1 MCSNSE
7 NREVVNVS
15 KEILSTSANI
25 HQISTKHSGVIEI
38 FHTGVRKFVPAYV
51 DPPKLLKGLIWN
63 YWKKK
68 VSSVL
73 NGTIWIFIDIF
84 KLIEREN
91 IDLRKIVNFTKN
103 FEKLEL
109 VSLTATLNNCFVQ
122 QLNSFDLTNILYNYI
137 DKIKKW

>member
-1 MCSNSE
+1 M
-7 NREVVNVS
+7 
-15 KEILSTSANI
+15 
-25 HQISTKHSGVIEI
+25 
-38 FHTGVRKFVPAYV
+38 
-51 DPPKLLKGLIWN
+51 
-63 YWKKK
+63 
-68 VSSVL
+68 
-73 NGTIWIFIDIF
+73 FIDIF

-137 DKIKKW
+137 DKIKK